1 MLLLKSSNGA
11 VAVSF
16 SSPLGGIT
24 SSKGFGKIK
33 LRYGLSEIVY
43 LTRPQIVEVIDWRLH
58 GKKNITANDEL
69 NVFCKS
75 WKLGFRECCWAPL
88 SAANF
93 LKKGD
98 NFDISVL
105 RTDNGSLQM
114 IAHSK
119 GSAFSKFI
127 SSIT

>member
-11 VAVSF
+11 VAASF

-24 SSKGFGKIK
+24 SSKGFGKMK
-33 LRYGLSEIVY
+33 LRYGIVNVIY
-43 LTRPQIVEVIDWRLH
+43 LTRSQIVEVIDWRLYEQ
-58 GKKNITANDEL
+58 KNIAVSDEV

-75 WKLGFRECCWAPL
+75 WKLGFRECCWAPF
-88 SAANF
+88 SAMSF
-93 LKKGD
+93 LKSGD
-98 NFDISVL
+98 DFNISVL